1 MSDGVSVRAFAKQV
15 GLSHVRIG
23 QLLQAGKLPQ
33 NADGTIPLAAGLD
46 AYNAFKSAPRNVGG
60 RPRKDGGAVAKKTKS
75 KSKAVADESRTPI
88 EEVDRANGARQAE
101 AVNVN
106 SAMNKAKLA
115 ETTFKARLRELEYKL
130 KSGELVEKTAVAAE
144 GRWLAEQVKAK
155 LMAIPPRISS
165 LCEGRIAREIEEII
179 TDAINGALREMQ
191 KCEYTKS

>member
-1 MSDGVSVRAFAKQV
+1 MAEGVSVREFAKQV
-15 GLSHVRIG
+15 GVSHIRIR
-23 QLLQAGKLPQ
+23 QLIEAGKIPQHKDGSVPLAEGLQAFQSYK
-33 NADGTIPLAAGLD
+33 A
-46 AYNAFKSAPRNVGG
+46 APRNKGG
-60 RPRKDGGAVAKKTKS
+60 RPRKDGKPPKGS
-75 KSKAVADESRTPI
+75 PEKAATDRTPI
-88 EEVDRANGARQAE
+88 EQVDAMNGARQAE

-144 GRWLAEQVKAK
+144 GRWLAEQLKAK
-155 LMAIPPRISS
+155 LLAIPPRISS

-179 TDAINGALREMQ
+179 TDALNGALKELQ

>member
-23 QLLQAGKLPQ
+23 QLIEAGKLPQ
-33 NADGTIPLAAGLD
+33 NADGTIPLAQGLD
-46 AYNAFKSAPRNVGG
+46 AFNAYKSAPRNVGG
-60 RPRKDGGAVAKKTKS
+60 RPRKDGGTVAR
-75 KSKAVADESRTPI
+75 KSKAKSAAKEDRTPI
-88 EEVDRANGARQAE
+88 EEIDKAKGARQAE

-106 SAMNKAKLA
+106 SAMNKARLA

-165 LCEGRIAREIEEII
+165 LCEGRVAREIEEII

>member
-1 MSDGVSVRAFAKQV
+1 MGENVSIRAFAKQI
-15 GLSHVRIG
+15 GLSHVRVL
-23 QLLQAGKLPQ
+23 QLAEAGSIPR
-33 NADGTIPLAAGLD
+33 NADGSIPLAEGIA
-46 AYNAFKSAPRNVGG
+46 AYDSIKAAPRNKGG
-60 RPRKDGGAVAKKTKS
+60 RPRKDGTQP
-75 KSKAVADESRTPI
+75 KSKAAAKDTGRTPI
-88 EEVDRANGARQAE
+88 EQIDAVNGARQAE

-106 SAMNKAKLA
+106 SAMNKARLA

-144 GRWLAEQVKAK
+144 GRWLAEQLKAK

-179 TDAINGALREMQ
+179 TDALNGALKELQ

>member
-15 GLSHVRIG
+15 GVSHVRIG
-23 QLLQAGKLPQ
+23 ELVKAGRIPQ
-33 NADGTIPLAAGLD
+33 NADGSIPLAEGLKV
-46 AYNAFKSAPRNVGG
+46 YEEMKSAPRNKGG
-60 RPRKDGGAVAKKTKS
+60 RPRKDGKPPKGSPVAAAT
-75 KSKAVADESRTPI
+75 DRTPI
-88 EEVDRANGARQAE
+88 EQVDAANGARQAE

-106 SAMNKAKLA
+106 SAMNKARLA

-144 GRWLAEQVKAK
+144 AQWVAEQVKAK

-179 TDAINGALREMQ
+179 TDAINGALRELQ
-191 KCEYTKS
+191 KCKYTGNGG

>member
-15 GLSHVRIG
+15 GVSHVRIG
-23 QLLQAGKLPQ
+23 ELVKAGRIPQ
-33 NADGTIPLAAGLD
+33 NADGSIPLAQGLKV
-46 AYNAFKSAPRNVGG
+46 YGEMKTAPRNKGG
-60 RPRKDGGAVAKKTKS
+60 RPRKDGKPPKGAPE
-75 KSKAVADESRTPI
+75 KAATDRTPI
-88 EEVDRANGARQAE
+88 EQVDAANSVKQAE

-106 SAMNKAKLA
+106 SAMNKARLA

-144 GRWLAEQVKAK
+144 AQWVAEQVKAK

-179 TDAINGALREMQ
+179 TDAINGALRELQ
-191 KCEYTKS
+191 KCKYTENGG

>member
-1 MSDGVSVRAFAKQV
+1 MSEGVSVREFAKQV
-15 GLSHVRIG
+15 GLSHVRVL
-23 QLLQAGKLPQ
+23 QLAKAGAIPR
-33 NADGTIPLAAGLD
+33 NADGSIPLAEGME
-46 AYNAFKSAPRNVGG
+46 AYNAMKTGPRNKGG
-60 RPRKDGGAVAKKTKS
+60 RPRKDGKPPKGSPVVEETT
-75 KSKAVADESRTPI
+75 RTPI
-88 EEVDRANGARQAE
+88 EQVDAANGARQAE

-144 GRWLAEQVKAK
+144 GRWLAEQLKAK

-165 LCEGRIAREIEEII
+165 LCEGRVAREIEEII
-179 TDAINGALREMQ
+179 TDALNGALKELQ